1 MRGIVKERELVLE
14 NITPVEKLTVK
25 KLTYLVIK
33 RIVDFLGGLCG
44 VVLLI
49 PITLVV
55 ILFRIKNKEEGP
67 IFYTQD
73 RIGKNGKVFK
83 LYKFRTMVVGADDML
98 KEYLDTHPEEAIE
111 YKKFKKLK
119 NDPRVTKTGDFLRRT
134 SLDEWPQFINILIG
148 NMSLV
153 GPRPYL
159 LREKEDMGDYYD
171 IIIKAKPALTGP
183 WQIAGRSNVTFNDRM
198 EIDKKYISNLGLK
211 NDLLIVFKTVEKVFK
226 SDGAI

>member
-14 NITPVEKLTVK
+14 NITPVEKLTFK

-44 VVLLI
+44 VILLI

-83 LYKFRTMVVGADDML
+83 LYKFRTMVVGADNML
-98 KEYLDTHPEEAIE
+98 KEYLDSHPEENLE

-159 LREKEDMGDYYD
+159 LREKEDMGNYYD

-198 EIDKKYISNLGLK
+198 EIDKIYISNLGLK
-211 NDLLIVFKTVEKVFK
+211 NDLSIVFKTVEKVFK

>member
-14 NITPVEKLTVK
+14 NITPVEKLTFK
-25 KLTYLVIK
+25 KLTYFVIK

-44 VVLLI
+44 VILLI

-83 LYKFRTMVVGADDML
+83 LYKFRTMVVGADNML
-98 KEYLDTHPEEAIE
+98 KEYLDSHPEENLE

-159 LREKEDMGDYYD
+159 LREKEDM
-171 IIIKAKPALTGP
+171 A
-183 WQIAGRSNVTFNDRM
+183 
-198 EIDKKYISNLGLK
+198 
-211 NDLLIVFKTVEKVFK
+211 
-226 SDGAI
+226 

>member
-1 MRGIVKERELVLE
+1 M
-14 NITPVEKLTVK
+14 
-25 KLTYLVIK
+25 
-33 RIVDFLGGLCG
+33 DFLGGLCG

-55 ILFRIKNKEEGP
+55 ILFRIKNKEKGP
-67 IFYTQD
+67 IFYAQD

-171 IIIKAKPALTGP
+171 IIIKARPALTGP

>member
-55 ILFRIKNKEEGP
+55 IMFRIKNKEKGP

-171 IIIKAKPALTGP
+171 IIIKARPALTGP

>member
-83 LYKFRTMVVGADDML
+83 LYKFRTMVVGADNML
-98 KEYLDTHPEEAIE
+98 KEYLDSHPEENLE

-171 IIIKAKPALTGP
+171 MIIKAKPALTGP

-211 NDLLIVFKTVEKVFK
+211 NDLSIVFKTVEKVFK

>member
-14 NITPVEKLTVK
+14 NITPVEKLTFK

-44 VVLLI
+44 VILLI

-83 LYKFRTMVVGADDML
+83 LYKFRTMVVGADNML
-98 KEYLDTHPEEAIE
+98 KEYLDSHPEENLE

-159 LREKEDMGDYYD
+159 LREKEDMGNYYD

-211 NDLLIVFKTVEKVFK
+211 NDLSIVFKTVEKVFK

>member
-1 MRGIVKERELVLE
+1 
-14 NITPVEKLTVK
+14 
-25 KLTYLVIK
+25 
-33 RIVDFLGGLCG
+33 
-44 VVLLI
+44 
-49 PITLVV
+49 
-55 ILFRIKNKEEGP
+55 
-67 IFYTQD
+67 
-73 RIGKNGKVFK
+73 
-83 LYKFRTMVVGADDML
+83 ML

-119 NDPRVTKTGDFLRRT
+119 KDPRVTKTGDFLRRT

>member
-14 NITPVEKLTVK
+14 NITPVEKLTFK

-44 VVLLI
+44 VILLI

-55 ILFRIKNKEEGP
+55 ILFRIKNKEKGP

-83 LYKFRTMVVGADDML
+83 LYKFRTMVVGADNML
-98 KEYLDTHPEEAIE
+98 KEYLDSHPEENLE

-159 LREKEDMGDYYD
+159 LREKEDMGNYYD

-198 EIDKKYISNLGLK
+198 EIDKIYISNLGLK
-211 NDLLIVFKTVEKVFK
+211 NDLSIVFKIVEKVFK

>member
-14 NITPVEKLTVK
+14 NITPVEKLTFK

-44 VVLLI
+44 VILLI

-55 ILFRIKNKEEGP
+55 ILFRIKNKEKGP

-83 LYKFRTMVVGADDML
+83 LYKFRSMVVGADNML
-98 KEYLDTHPEEAIE
+98 KEYLDSHPEENLE

-119 NDPRVTKTGDFLRRT
+119 NDPRVTKTGNFLRRT

-159 LREKEDMGDYYD
+159 LIEKEDMGNYYD

>member
-1 MRGIVKERELVLE
+1 M
-14 NITPVEKLTVK
+14 
-25 KLTYLVIK
+25 
-33 RIVDFLGGLCG
+33 DFLGGLCG

-55 ILFRIKNKEEGP
+55 ILFRIKNKEKGP

-134 SLDEWPQFINILIG
+134 SLVEWPQFINILIG
-148 NMSLV
+148 NMNLV

-171 IIIKAKPALTGP
+171 IIIKVKPALTGP

>member
-1 MRGIVKERELVLE
+1 M
-14 NITPVEKLTVK
+14 
-25 KLTYLVIK
+25 
-33 RIVDFLGGLCG
+33 
-44 VVLLI
+44 
-49 PITLVV
+49 
-55 ILFRIKNKEEGP
+55 
-67 IFYTQD
+67 
-73 RIGKNGKVFK
+73 
-83 LYKFRTMVVGADDML
+83 A
-98 KEYLDTHPEEAIE
+98 
-111 YKKFKKLK
+111 
-119 NDPRVTKTGDFLRRT
+119 
-134 SLDEWPQFINILIG
+134 SFINILIG

>member
-14 NITPVEKLTVK
+14 NITPVEKLTFK

-83 LYKFRTMVVGADDML
+83 LYKFRTMVVGADNML

-171 IIIKAKPALTGP
+171 IIIKARPALTGP

-211 NDLLIVFKTVEKVFK
+211 NDLLIVLKTVEKVFK